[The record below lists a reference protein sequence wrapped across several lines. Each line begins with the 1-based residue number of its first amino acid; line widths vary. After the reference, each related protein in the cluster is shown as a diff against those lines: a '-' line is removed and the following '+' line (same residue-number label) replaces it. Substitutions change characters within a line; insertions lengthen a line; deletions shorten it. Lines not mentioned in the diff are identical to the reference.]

1 MMAKYLFSFFFI
13 FSGLFFPGS
22 LSQLKA
28 ESFELNSI
36 SVEGNNRLSSAAVAN
51 FSQLK
56 TGTSVSSQDLNEAYK
71 AIIDTELFKSVVF
84 ERNKDTLLITVD
96 EYPTIN
102 EISFEGNRKFTD
114 KRLSKLL
121 SIKPRFV
128 FNPAG
133 LEKDLDAIKSTYK
146 NSGRIATQIK
156 PKVIKLPNNRV
167 DVIFEISEGSTVE
180 IESINFVGNRSFSD
194 GRLRRVLESKQAG
207 LLRKLILRDT
217 LITERISLDKRLLT
231 DFYRSRGY
239 VDFEINDVNAELS
252 EEKDAFFISYNL
264 KEGPRFEFGEVRLTS
279 SVTGF
284 ESAGFNKFLT
294 IKNGETYSPVAVQSN
309 VSRLEEKLRFQGY
322 DFIRV
327 KPVIS
332 RDIEKLTLNV
342 NFVME
347 KGERVFIERIDISG
361 NTATFDRVLRRQFFV
376 AEGDPFNPNEI
387 KAASDRI
394 TSLGLFSDASVN
406 VLPGRTQSE
415 VIIDVEVV
423 EQPTGSLSFGA
434 GYSSASGFGG
444 LVEYRE
450 RNFLGRGQSLSFTIN
465 TTKDD
470 QRYKLSFFEPM
481 FLRNDLGLGANFS
494 LDDTR
499 KQNAAYDTQN
509 IQFQPYVVYP
519 LGIKSKIKIDY
530 SIAQTELSN
539 PFGVGSLITNEV
551 NEGKI
556 TSSRIG
562 YVFTHDT
569 RLYKLGPKNGILF
582 NLGQEFIGLGGD
594 KTGLRTTLKAAAQ
607 KEAFKEE
614 VKLTAVFEAGLLTYT
629 SGNSRV
635 MDRFFLGSQKMRG
648 FEPGGL
654 GPRECLNRQCG
665 VSNNDTLGGENFAV
679 VRFEAEFPLG
689 LPEEYGFSGGVFYDI
704 GNLWSLQKLNND
716 VLYEDGSW
724 RHAIGAS
731 IFWNTPIGPLR
742 FNFTDALKKEI
753 HDRDESFDLTISTR
767 F

>member
-1 MMAKYLFSFFFI
+1 MAKYIFSFFVI
-13 FSGLFFPGS
+13 FSSLFFLGNWS
-22 LSQLKA
+22 ELKA
-28 ESFELNSI
+28 ETFKLNSI
-36 SVEGNNRLSSAAVAN
+36 LIEGNNRLSDAAVTN
-51 FSQLK
+51 YSQLK
-56 TGTSVSSQDLNEAYK
+56 IGTSISSQDLNEAYR
-71 AIIDTELFKSVVF
+71 AIIDTELFKTVVF
-84 ERNKDTLLITVD
+84 KRDKNKLVIRVD
-96 EYPTIN
+96 EYPTVN

-114 KRLSKLL
+114 KRLSNLL

-128 FNPAG
+128 FTPAG
-133 LEKDLDAIKSTYK
+133 LEKDLKAIELTYR
-146 NSGRIATQIK
+146 NSGRVATQIK
-156 PKVIKLPNNRV
+156 PKVINLSNNRV

-207 LLRKLILRDT
+207 ILRKLILRDT
-217 LITERISLDKRLLT
+217 IIDERIALDKRLLT

-239 VDFEINDVNAELS
+239 VDFEIYDVNAELS
-252 EEKDAFFISYNL
+252 EEKDAFFVSYNI
-264 KEGPRFEFGEVRLTS
+264 KEGPRFEIGSVELVS
-279 SVTGF
+279 SISGF
-284 ESAGFNKFLT
+284 ESSGFKKFLT
-294 IKNGETYSPVAVQSN
+294 IKNGEAYSPVIVQSN
-309 VSRLEEKLRFQGY
+309 VSRLEEKIRLEGY

-332 RDIEKLTLNV
+332 RNIEQLTLDV
-342 NFVME
+342 KFVLE
-347 KGERVFIERIDISG
+347 KGERIFIERIDISG
-361 NTATFDRVLRRQFFV
+361 NTATFDRVVRRQFFV
-376 AEGDPFNPNEI
+376 VEGDPFNPNEI

-394 TSLGLFSDASVN
+394 RSLGLFSDASVN
-406 VLPGRTQSE
+406 VLPGRTKSD
-415 VIIDVEVV
+415 VIIDVEVK
-423 EQPTGSLSFGA
+423 EQPTGTLSFGA

-444 LVEYRE
+444 LIEYKE
-450 RNFLGRGQSLSFTIN
+450 RNFLGRGQSLSFTVN

-470 QRYKLSFFEPM
+470 QRYQLSFFEPM
-481 FLRNDLGLGANFS
+481 FLRNDLGLGVNFS
-494 LDDTR
+494 LEDTK
-499 KQNAAYDTQN
+499 KQNAAYDTEN
-509 IQFQPYVVYP
+509 IQFQPFIVYP
-519 LGIKSKIKIDY
+519 LGIKSTIKIDY

-539 PFGVGSLITNEV
+539 PFGVGSIITNEV
-551 NEGKI
+551 NEGKV

-594 KTGLRTTLKAAAQ
+594 KTGLKTTMKAAAQ

-614 VKLTAVFEAGLLTYT
+614 VKLTAVFEAGVLTYT

-665 VSNNDTLGGENFAV
+665 VTNNDTLGGENFAV
-679 VRFEAEFPLG
+679 VRLEAEFPLG

-704 GNLWSLQKLNND
+704 GNLWSLQQSNTD
-716 VLYEDGSW
+716 VFYEEGSW

-731 IFWNTPIGPLR
+731 IFWKTPIGPLR
-742 FNFTDALKKEI
+742 FNFTEALKKEI
-753 HDRDESFDLTISTR
+753 HDRNESFDLTISTR

>member
-1 MMAKYLFSFFFI
+1 MAKYFFSFIVI
-13 FSGLFFPGS
+13 FSSLFFLGS
-22 LSQLKA
+22 FSQLKA
-28 ESFELNSI
+28 ETFELNSI
-36 SVEGNNRLSSAAVAN
+36 SVEGNNRLSNAAVAN
-51 FSQLK
+51 YSQLK
-56 TGTSVSSQDLNEAYK
+56 IGTAISSQDLSDAYK
-71 AIIDTELFKSVVF
+71 AIIGTELFKSVVF
-84 ERNKDTLLITVD
+84 ERNKNNLLIKVD
-96 EYPTIN
+96 EYPTVN
-102 EISFEGNRKFTD
+102 KVSFEGNRKFTD
-114 KRLSKLL
+114 ERLSKLL

-128 FNPAG
+128 FTPSG
-133 LEKDLDAIKSTYK
+133 LEKDLNAIELTYK
-146 NSGRIATQIK
+146 NSGRIATKIK
-156 PKVIKLPNNRV
+156 PKVINLSNNRV

-217 LITERISLDKRLLT
+217 LINERISLDKRLLT
-231 DFYRSRGY
+231 DFYRSRGF
-239 VDFEINDVNAELS
+239 VDFEIYDVNAELS
-252 EEKDAFFISYNL
+252 EEKDAFFISYNI
-264 KEGPRFEFGEVRLTS
+264 KEGPRFEIGAVELVS
-279 SVTGF
+279 SITGF
-284 ESAGFNKFLT
+284 ESSGFSKFLT
-294 IKNGETYSPVAVQSN
+294 IKEGETYSPVSVQSN
-309 VSRLEEKLRFQGY
+309 VLSLEEKLRLQGY

-332 RDIEKLTLNV
+332 RNIEALTLDV
-342 NFVME
+342 EFVIE
-347 KGERVFIERIDISG
+347 KGERIFIERIDISG
-361 NTATFDRVLRRQFFV
+361 NTATFDRVVRRQFFV
-376 AEGDPFNPNEI
+376 VEGDPFNPNEI

-394 TSLGLFSDASVN
+394 TALGLFSDASVN
-406 VLPGRTQSE
+406 VLPGTAQSE

-423 EQPTGSLSFGA
+423 EQPTGTLSFGA

-444 LVEYRE
+444 LIEYKE

-470 QRYKLSFFEPM
+470 QRYQLSFFEPM
-481 FLRNDLGLGANFS
+481 FLRNDLGLGVNFS
-494 LDDTR
+494 LDDTK

-519 LGIKSKIKIDY
+519 LGIRSKIKIDY

-539 PFGVGSLITNEV
+539 PFGVGSIITNEV

-607 KEAFKEE
+607 KETLKEE

-629 SGNSRV
+629 NGNSRV

-665 VSNNDTLGGENFAV
+665 LTNNDPLGGENFAV

-704 GNLWSLQKLNND
+704 GNLWSLQNLNND
-716 VLYEDGSW
+716 VLYEQGSW
-724 RHAIGAS
+724 RHSIGAS

-742 FNFTDALKKEI
+742 FNFTEALKKEI